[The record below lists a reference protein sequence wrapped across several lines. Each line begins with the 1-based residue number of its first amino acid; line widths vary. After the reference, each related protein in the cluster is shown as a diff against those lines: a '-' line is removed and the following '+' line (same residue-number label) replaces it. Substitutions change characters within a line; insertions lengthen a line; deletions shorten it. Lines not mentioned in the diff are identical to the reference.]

1 MMENNGTLQ
10 ISVDKI
16 VPNRF
21 QPRLEF
27 NEKALNELADSIKEH
42 GIIQPLVLRNIGDKY
57 EIIAGERRY
66 KAARML
72 GFKTVP
78 AVIRNVDNTK
88 SAELAVVENIQR
100 KDLSAIEEAQSYKKL
115 MDEGMTQEE
124 IAKTIGVAQST
135 IANKIRLLSLPSS
148 VQNALLEAKI
158 SERHARSLLSLQDS
172 FLQEDILNK
181 IILNRWTVRQTE
193 EEISK
198 ITGKS
203 TPDEPKFIRSD
214 VNELLKPEE
223 EKKLDLSKTNINT
236 FPSLEELK
244 KSIMEDTNN
253 NVEEENKN
261 SGTEEILDF
270 ELFDESSTNDS
281 QKEENDSVNTIKKV
295 VEELKNKGSNIDIQ
309 VHDFMDEYNIL
320 IKIKK

>member
-135 IANKIRLLSLPSS
+135 VANKIRLLSLPSS

-253 NVEEENKN
+253 NVKEENKN

>member
-135 IANKIRLLSLPSS
+135 VANKIRLLSLPSS